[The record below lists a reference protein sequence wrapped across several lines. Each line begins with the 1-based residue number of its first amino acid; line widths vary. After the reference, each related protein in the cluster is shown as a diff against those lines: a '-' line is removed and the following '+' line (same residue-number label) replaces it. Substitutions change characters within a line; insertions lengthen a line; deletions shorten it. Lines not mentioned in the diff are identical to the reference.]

1 MTIEGTPTLAVDTTD
16 DFWYYTT
23 DPAVTGVSVA
33 TATGSWVAA
42 THAPDPNGVLGWTV
56 QLSGPEVP
64 TLAGAIR
71 LGYGPNPL
79 RIQLST
85 GQTVDGGSVYA
96 GPTGLW
102 ADIYDPNTYSFIT
115 TGRSN
120 PLAVVT
126 EPIPYEVDQAL
137 RIASD
142 TLGSLTANRVHPA
155 GSAVERFT
163 GSWPLHRLTFT
174 HKPVAHIDAVKRIDW
189 AFNET
194 PVTADEYRQSG
205 QALIFK
211 PVMRNI
217 GGACSGGIGNVL
229 GLGYAGMY
237 GSRFDNDFA
246 LSAYSGGVGT
256 ETIEVGYRFSST
268 IGAAARHA
276 ALYYAHQLY
285 LQAVGSDSCA
295 LPTRTTSV
303 TREGLSFQI
312 DTSETYLAEGR
323 VGLPAVDQFLAA
335 SNPSSGVGRYAS
347 ARANRPSGVWA
358 PDAPPGVVTSYQL
371 SA

>member
-1 MTIEGTPTLAVDTTD
+1 MQEGTSTLATDGQDT
-16 DFWYYTT
+16 FWYYTT
-23 DPAVTGVSVA
+23 DVGPVSVSTVGGAWQPA
-33 TATGSWVAA
+33 TPGT
-42 THAPDPNGVLGWTV
+42 DPNGQPGWSV
-56 QLSGPEVP
+56 RMIGPEHGAV
-64 TLAGAIR
+64 AGAVA
-71 LGYGPNPL
+71 LTYGPNKL
-79 RIQLST
+79 QVRLADNSIA
-85 GQTVDGGSVYA
+85 DGGSVYV

-102 ADIYDPNTYSFIT
+102 ADIYDPATYSFII
-115 TGRSN
+115 TGRAN

-142 TLGSLTANRVHPA
+142 TLSSLTANRVHPA

-194 PVTADEYRQSG
+194 PVTPDEYRQSG

-276 ALYYAHQLY
+276 VLYYAHQLY
-285 LQAVGSDSCA
+285 LQAVGSDTCA

-303 TREGLSFQI
+303 SREGISFQV
-312 DTSETYLAEGR
+312 DTSETYLSEGR
-323 VGLPAVDQFLAA
+323 VGLPVVDQFLAA
-335 SNPSSGVGRYAS
+335 SNPSAGVGRYAS
-347 ARANRPSGVWA
+347 ARANRPSGVWS
-358 PDAPPGVVTSYQL
+358 PDSPPGVVTSYQL